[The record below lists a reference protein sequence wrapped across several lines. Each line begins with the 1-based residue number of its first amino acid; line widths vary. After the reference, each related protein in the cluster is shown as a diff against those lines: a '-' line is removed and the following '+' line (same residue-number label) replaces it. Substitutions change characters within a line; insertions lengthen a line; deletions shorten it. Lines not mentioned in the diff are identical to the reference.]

1 MEEYIGTE
9 FQTIFLG
16 KDIIRGPK
24 INELKKWGKKF
35 SEMGFIP
42 HYKNEKEP
50 DRLSSAGNL
59 SFRHNNG
66 FIITASYSNLANLQD
81 EDLVD
86 VIQVDLEQKKIWVN
100 GTKEP
105 SSETMLHN
113 TIYQKRND
121 INAIFHGHSQRL
133 LENYKKLGLKS
144 TVYSAPYGSIMLVN
158 SVVEVLDNENFLIM
172 IDHGFLSFGTS
183 IDNAGK
189 IVLDIS
195 KKLKDSMSSVKLI
208 L

>member
-1 MEEYIGTE
+1 MEEYIGAK

-16 KDIIRGPK
+16 KDILRVPK

-50 DRLSSAGNL
+50 KRLSSAGNL
-59 SFRHNNG
+59 SFRNNNG
-66 FIITASYSNLANLQD
+66 FIITASYSDLANLRD
-81 EDLVD
+81 EDFVEVKNVELNR
-86 VIQVDLEQKKIWVN
+86 KKIWVN
-100 GTKEP
+100 GRKDP
-105 SSETMLHN
+105 SSESMLHY
-113 TIYQKRND
+113 TIYQKRSD
-121 INAIFHGHSQRL
+121 INAIFHGHCKEL
-133 LENYKKLGLKS
+133 LENFIELGLKS
-144 TVYSAPYGSIMLVN
+144 TVYSAPYGSLKLVN
-158 SVVEVLDNENFLIM
+158 SVIEVLGNENFLVM

-195 KKLKDSMSSVKLI
+195 QKLKDSMSYVKLI